1 MRNSGK
7 WRTDMFGPLG
17 PVRITLGTVVLD
29 SPDRSGRYIAQDMVG
44 GWAYLIADRAGDTWA
59 RSQGG
64 CPGGLDVQLRCAFLL
79 AASQVPDSRHITILV
94 ETRQAH
100 RAMVALARQ
109 DVHVITAIAGRPVS
123 VTTRPDE
130 RSSFQVRAAAE
141 RAAGVMLRDR
151 EEASHLERPPLKE
164 LPSYASEGS
173 DSRRADGEEAGPA
186 APSRDT
192 AAEGRSW
199 RPGSRAAAP
208 ATNSE
213 AKVSPATSGSHT
225 AASSSTRQP
234 VVQNPGLSNWLREF
248 NKRVA
253 AISEGGMGEN
263 R

>member
-1 MRNSGK
+1 
-7 WRTDMFGPLG
+7 MFGPLG

-109 DVHVITAIAGRPVS
+109 DVHVIAAIAGRPVS

-141 RAAGVMLRDR
+141 RAAALMLRDR
-151 EEASHLERPPLKE
+151 EEASHLESPPLKE

-173 DSRRADGEEAGPA
+173 SSMQASGEEALP
-186 APSRDT
+186 
-192 AAEGRSW
+192 
-199 RPGSRAAAP
+199 
-208 ATNSE
+208 
-213 AKVSPATSGSHT
+213 
-225 AASSSTRQP
+225 AASSQDAAESRNWRLGSKAAAAGTNPVVEGSPVSGGSRPTATSPARQP
-234 VVQNPGLSNWLREF
+234 SVQNPGLSDWLQEF

-253 AISEGGMGEN
+253 AISEGDMGGKS
-263 R
+263 